1 MKNILE
7 VRSLGSLV
15 NKDQVI
21 FNLKATKKQAAIK
34 ELVHKLCELGMLD
47 GEAMVIRRVMDRE
60 KLESTGL
67 GKGIAFPHA
76 RVEVGDMPLL
86 AIGRSAKGI
95 DFESID
101 GQPVHIMVLVL
112 WQPSVSGL
120 FNQLFGGLA
129 RQFSD
134 HAFVDALAGA
144 DSAEK
149 MFKIVR
155 DIPFQMTDS
164 DVNLSKSMLLLK
176 LQDMELKKAETK
188 QKKEQGEL
196 QKQIDLIREDL
207 GRDIL
212 WRFDKL
218 LERDGVAVVK
228 LENGTCQGCF
238 LRLSSGFCSTVLNN
252 PHNIYV
258 CERCGKYLSI

>member
-1 MKNILE
+1 MINILDI
-7 VRSLGSLV
+7 RSLSALV
-15 NKDQVI
+15 KKEQVV

-47 GEAMVIRRVMDRE
+47 GETMVVRRVMDRE

-67 GKGIAFPHA
+67 GKGVAFPHA
-76 RVEVGDMPLL
+76 RVEVGDAPLL
-86 AIGRSAKGI
+86 AFGRSEQGI
-95 DFESID
+95 DFDSID
-101 GQPVHIMVLVL
+101 GQPVHIFVLVL
-112 WQPSVSGL
+112 WQPSVAGL

-134 HAFVDALAGA
+134 HAFVQALIEAEN
-144 DSAEK
+144 AEK
-149 MFKIVR
+149 MFKIIR
-155 DIPFQMTDS
+155 DVPFQMTDS

-176 LQDMELKKAETK
+176 LQDMELKKIDTK
-188 QKKEQGEL
+188 QKKEKDEL

-228 LENGTCQGCF
+228 LDSGTCQGCF
-238 LRLSSGFCSTVLNN
+238 LRLSSGFCSSVMNN
-252 PHNIYV
+252 PNNIYI